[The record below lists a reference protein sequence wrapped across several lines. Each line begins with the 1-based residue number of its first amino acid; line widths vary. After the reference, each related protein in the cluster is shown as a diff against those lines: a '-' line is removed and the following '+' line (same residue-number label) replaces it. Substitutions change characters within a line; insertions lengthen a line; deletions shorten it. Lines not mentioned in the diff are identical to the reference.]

1 MKISTEARAVGRRSC
16 IAKGGPWRTTLLF
29 ACTVLIV
36 FRSPAGQP
44 EAASVLAPAITNR
57 YETRQ
62 DHDPNGIG
70 KFYMGREIAIV
81 MGHQAADW
89 LERPSREDEEHSE
102 KMVALL
108 GIKPGEAVADIGCGT
123 GYFSRRLA
131 KLVGPGGKI
140 LAVDIQP
147 EMLQMLTNRMEGM
160 GFNNVVP
167 ILGTETDPKLP
178 TASADVVLMVDV
190 YHEFSYP
197 YEMMEAICR
206 GLKPGGR
213 VIFVEFKKEDPKV
226 PVKLVHKMAEAQV
239 RKEMAAHPL
248 EWVET
253 IDSLPRQHI
262 IIFRKKT

>member
-1 MKISTEARAVGRRSC
+1 MALTKFCLALAF
-16 IAKGGPWRTTLLF
+16 ALF
-29 ACTVLIV
+29 PALS
-36 FRSPAGQP
+36 SPAGQP
-44 EAASVLAPAITNR
+44 EAASLPAPAVTNR

-102 KMVALL
+102 KMVGLL
-108 GIKPGEAVADIGCGT
+108 GIKPGETIADIGCGT

-131 KLVGPGGKI
+131 KLVGPSGKV

-147 EMLQMLTNRMEGM
+147 EMLQMLTNRMAGM
-160 GFNNVVP
+160 GFNNVAP

-178 TASADVVLMVDV
+178 AASADIVLMVDV

-239 RKEMAAHPL
+239 KKEMAEHPL

-262 IIFRKKT
+262 ITFRKKT